1 VTVATLSPRARRDL
15 AGAMRWI
22 AEDNPIAAQG
32 LVEAVA
38 KAAARIGTHPQI
50 GAVRPDLTTGPYRFV
65 ILTGYRYVIAYAPNR
80 DPPLILRILHT
91 SRDLPRVLRNL
102 R

>member
-1 VTVATLSPRARRDL
+1 MTVATLAPRARRDL
-15 AGAMRWI
+15 VGAVRWI

-65 ILTGYRYVIAYAPNR
+65 ILTDYRYVIAYAPNR
-80 DPPLILRILHT
+80 DPPLILLYSTRPVIC
-91 SRDLPRVLRNL
+91 PAC
-102 R
+102 